1 MRHAPHPELF
11 DWTPPPPQFPDPSS
25 MHRRNDADTSIAA
38 AERVAKSGRK
48 ALQDRIEQ
56 LLAIPMTD
64 GELEKLPE
72 FKHYGPST
80 VRKRRSELFK
90 ADRVIDT
97 GARRNGMKV
106 WRRVSA

>member
-1 MRHAPHPELF
+1 MTDLF
-11 DWTPPPPQFPDPSS
+11 AWEESRGLPTPD
-25 MHRRNDADTSIAA
+25 MHRKMDADTSIEAA
-38 AERVAKSGRK
+38 CRVAKSGRK

-72 FKHYGPST
+72 FSHYGPST

-90 ADRVIDT
+90 AERIVDT
-97 GARRNGMKV
+97 GARRNGMTV
-106 WRRVSA
+106 WRRKVSA